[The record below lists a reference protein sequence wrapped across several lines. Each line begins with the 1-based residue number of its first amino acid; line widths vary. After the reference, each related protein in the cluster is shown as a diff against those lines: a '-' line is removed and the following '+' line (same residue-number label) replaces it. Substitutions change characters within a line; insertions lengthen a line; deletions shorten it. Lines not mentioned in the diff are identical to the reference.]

1 MKTDFWQLYF
11 KSFFFHCDAIYQ
23 MTSIFNCFVE
33 RIGKSE
39 KAEDCKCHYYI
50 KLYLNTVNKLIV
62 SMWD

>member
-1 MKTDFWQLYF
+1 
-11 KSFFFHCDAIYQ
+11 